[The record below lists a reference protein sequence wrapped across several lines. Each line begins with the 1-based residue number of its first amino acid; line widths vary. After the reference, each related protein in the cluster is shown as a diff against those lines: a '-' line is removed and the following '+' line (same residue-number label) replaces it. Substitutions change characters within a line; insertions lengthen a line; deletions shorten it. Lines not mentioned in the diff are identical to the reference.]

1 MFGTS
6 FKLITAVLDAHF
18 TILTDTLFRVAT
30 ALTVANLEESI
41 AV

>member
-1 MFGTS
+1 
-6 FKLITAVLDAHF
+6 LVTAVLDVHF

-30 ALTVANLEESI
+30 ALTVANMQESI

>member
-1 MFGTS
+1 MLDVHFS
-6 FKLITAVLDAHF
+6 FLM
-18 TILTDTLFRVAT
+18 DTLVKVAT

>member
-1 MFGTS
+1 M
-6 FKLITAVLDAHF
+6 LVLHF
-18 TILTDTLFRVAT
+18 TFLEDTLVKVAT